1 MRLSLIALAG
11 VLLGSV
17 LERSVLPAEEQ
28 QELLARAGGNLFRG
42 SAIKTDFFTL
52 NQAYFAFGVEYTKL
66 TEIATESGCVQA
78 AVPLVKSRRCMVIL
92 RLP

>member
-1 MRLSLIALAG
+1 MGRDA
-11 VLLGSV
+11 
-17 LERSVLPAEEQ
+17 EPA
-28 QELLARAGGNLFRG
+28 ALFRET
-42 SAIKTDFFTL
+42 AEIQQRTL
-52 NQAYFAFGVEYTKL
+52 GPDHRSTLVTFIRPRVCAGHRPRYLPCAPVFAAG